1 MAFSSYGPG
10 ESYHVPP
17 YLEEPYGGYPHYG
30 AHPGSAYSHPN
41 GYNKGPLTVVAN
53 SSVLSGDSMMY
64 PWYRVAFLGGIDLRK
79 GPHIDAPR
87 VGITLGQNATFA
99 ASEELPQPDGR
110 VYLRLAD
117 GRGWAFDDSQLYPHD
132 PVVTRGFWSPIGP
145 GSSKTDPIA
154 ALQPGGGPGLGLEPP
169 GGFPPPA
176 HPMGDAA
183 ARAAPMAPPVG
194 PPPPAPGLP
203 QHVPCGGFGQLG
215 LGALG
220 TGEEHR
226 AIPTRIADW
235 PDRFDRAP
243 GPPGPGP
250 VGPVGPA
257 GHLFS

>member
-1 MAFSSYGPG
+1 MRHVWASPWVKMPLLPRQRSCLSLMDVFTCDWPMG
-10 ESYHVPP
+10 EVGR
-17 YLEEPYGGYPHYG
+17 LM
-30 AHPGSAYSHPN
+30 
-41 GYNKGPLTVVAN
+41 TAN
-53 SSVLSGDSMMY
+53 SIHMIQSSPEAFGRRSDLAPARQIRSQRY
-64 PWYRVAFLGGIDLRK
+64 NLVAVCQHGHPAGAR
-79 GPHIDAPR
+79 
-87 VGITLGQNATFA
+87 
-99 ASEELPQPDGR
+99 
-110 VYLRLAD
+110 
-117 GRGWAFDDSQLYPHD
+117 
-132 PVVTRGFWSPIGP
+132 
-145 GSSKTDPIA
+145 
-154 ALQPGGGPGLGLEPP
+154 GPGLGLEPP